1 MNVKPELSST
11 VIGSEPW
18 EWIPQN
24 FDNFLEELFS
34 IKDHGNDR
42 GHLLIFRG
50 HSNKNWLLD
59 STFVRF
65 CKEHIFGIQ
74 QSAKLKEDFRLSI
87 EHQQIVGNL
96 LLFKFGIAIPSQ
108 KLFEYERLYGID
120 PWFEWLRRLQ
130 QYSEN
135 DVLPLKGTFIIDWTV
150 KPEVAIYFSNYNRTG
165 DGAVWICD
173 ATVTGK
179 TLQTITVAEILDKM
193 KEGILNNKSLGVP
206 LIFHPKKK
214 IANER
219 PTNQGAIY
227 VAQMDLRVDLSE
239 IWSLYQEENKIGEQV
254 FVKLVLPKATNMKC
268 SKWLENRGITRSFLF
283 PDETMKN
290 KRI

>member
-1 MNVKPELSST
+1 MLHYPKLSST

-74 QSAKLKEDFRLSI
+74 ESTKLKEDFRLSI

-108 KLFEYERLYGID
+108 ELFEYERLYGID

-135 DVLPLKGTFIIDWTV
+135 DVLPLKGTFIMDWTT
-150 KPEVAIYFSNYNRTG
+150 KPEVAIYFSNYYRSG
-165 DGAVWICD
+165 DGAVWVCD

-179 TLQTITVAEILDKM
+179 TLPTITVAEILDKM
-193 KEGILNNKSLGVP
+193 KEGILNSKSLGIP
-206 LIFHPKKK
+206 LMFHPEQQ
-214 IANER
+214 IASER
-219 PTNQGAIY
+219 ASNQGAVY
-227 VAQMDLRVDLSE
+227 FAQMDLRVDLSE
-239 IWSLYQEENKIGEQV
+239 IWSIYEKEKNVTENV
-254 FVKLVLPKATNMKC
+254 FIKLVLPATISNEEC
-268 SKWLENRGITRSFLF
+268 TRWLESKGITRRFLF
-283 PDETMKN
+283 PDETN
-290 KRI
+290 